1 MINDKDKFYIFPY
14 FLTQFGLMIIFFF
27 LLFFGA
33 FKKDKINVGVIK
45 SNINFNSTWDDDLDP
60 ILLMQLTDTH
70 LNYKAKDQIKAKQLQ
85 TALTQSTTI
94 YKPSLILLSGDIVDN
109 KDAAKDDIGYGDQH
123 PNDYSLYQ
131 SILNSVE
138 NFDKTKLID
147 IAGNHDEYGVGDLN
161 SPHHYVLNNS
171 IYYSTLFQKNADL
184 HQFWISRK
192 ETNEIELFSIS
203 PYWHPVP
210 HAKLAFNIFPTTSF
224 LDTLEEKLQS
234 EFQKGTKPRIVQ
246 CHFPLNLWIG
256 TNLVKTSKTK
266 KTIYDILKSANVS
279 IFLTGH
285 WHPFKKIISHH
296 PGFLEVVCG
305 DLTTHRRFGLITI
318 DNGRL
323 SFHDGKIDNPI
334 KFVVTHPIPIN
345 QLSPQTVFND
355 KNTEVR
361 VLAFTDRTDLK
372 ILAAFTSDDCSFVLN
387 KVKLNYIRET
397 KNGAMLYSAPIPT
410 NLSYN
415 CKYHLTLSGDLFKGK
430 DISEDEMNEKEF
442 DFFFGDSI
450 NLPPE
455 DNFFKPSWKIIIYVT
470 LAFLWVFLF
479 IITFP
484 FTQITNKINS
494 KLKVTEL
501 NEWIFGNDINTCNCG
516 KYFKNSIK
524 SIFLGPFAMNDRI
537 NNCSLPLSMRIFLF
551 CLVIYPLCMPL
562 SFIIVEKYF
571 GMIWSFGYIL
581 KGKAT
586 IDLWGIK
593 YSCFFVSVFLMP
605 AILFSSSYSSVFP
618 AFLISFNS
626 NFPLRSKIK
635 KCVIISIFDA
645 IFFLVGFGGI
655 FYLNYYFLIEA
666 VGFLLA
672 FLSPAFVII
681 PIITFI
687 WFIVY
692 VVKLVSN
699 HGIIPGK
706 VVDSLDRQKLI
717 YSQI

>member
-1 MINDKDKFYIFPY
+1 MINDKDKFYIVPY

-33 FKKDKINVGVIK
+33 FKKDTINVGEIK
-45 SNINFNSTWDDDLDP
+45 SYQNNNSTWDGDIDP

-70 LNYKAKDQIKAKQLQ
+70 LNYKAKGQIKAKQFE
-85 TALTQSTTI
+85 TALTQSTI
-94 YKPSLILLSGDIVDN
+94 YNPSLILLSGDLVDN

-123 PNDYSLYQ
+123 PNDYALYQ
-131 SILNSVE
+131 SVINNIK
-138 NFDKTKLID
+138 NFDKTKIID
-147 IAGNHDEYGVGDLN
+147 IAGNHDEYGVGDLD
-161 SPHHYVLNNS
+161 SPHHYVMNNS
-171 IYYSTLFQKNADL
+171 IYYSALFSEKKDL
-184 HQFWISRK
+184 HKFWISRK
-192 ETNEIELFSIS
+192 ETDEIELFSIS

-210 HAKLAFNIFPTTSF
+210 HAKLAFNIFPTTPF
-224 LDTLEEKLQS
+224 LDALEEKLEF
-234 EFQKGTKPRIVQ
+234 EFQKSSKPRIVQ

-266 KTIYDILKSANVS
+266 KTIFDILKNANVS

-285 WHPFKKIISHH
+285 WHPAKKIISHH

-318 DNGRL
+318 DNDRL
-323 SFHDGKIDNPI
+323 SFHDGKIDNPTRFI
-334 KFVVTHPIPIN
+334 VTHPIPIN
-345 QLSPQTVFND
+345 QISPQTVFND

-361 VLAFTDRTDLK
+361 VLAFTDEKDLR
-372 ILAAFTSDDCSFVLN
+372 ITATFTSEDCLHVLN
-387 KVKLNYIRET
+387 KVKLNYVRET
-397 KNGAMLYSAPIPT
+397 KNGANLYSAPIPI

-415 CKYHLTLSGDLFKGK
+415 CKYHLTLTGDLFKDK
-430 DISEDEMNEKEF
+430 NISEDELGEKEF

-455 DNFFKPSWKIIIYVT
+455 NNFFRPSWKIIIYVT

-484 FTQITNKINS
+484 FTSIMSKVNS

-501 NEWIFGNDINTCNCG
+501 NEWIFGNDISTCNFG

-524 SIFLGPFAMNDRI
+524 SIFLGPFAMNERI
-537 NNCSLPLSMRIFLF
+537 NNGYLPLSMRIFLF
-551 CLVIYPLCMPL
+551 CIILYPLFMPL
-562 SFIIVEKYF
+562 SFILVEKHL
-571 GMIWSFGYIL
+571 GMIWSYGYVL

-593 YSCFFVSVFLMP
+593 YSCLFVSVFLMP
-605 AILFSSSYSSVFP
+605 SVLFSSSYSTVFP

-626 NFPLRSKIK
+626 NFPLKSKIN
-635 KCVIISIFDA
+635 KCLMIFIFDA

-655 FYLNYYFLIEA
+655 FYLDYYFLIEA

-672 FLSPAFVII
+672 GLSPAFVII
-681 PIITFI
+681 PIITLI

-692 VVKLVSN
+692 IIKLVST
-699 HGIIPGK
+699 HGRISQNIGE
-706 VVDSLDRQKLI
+706 SLDKQKLI